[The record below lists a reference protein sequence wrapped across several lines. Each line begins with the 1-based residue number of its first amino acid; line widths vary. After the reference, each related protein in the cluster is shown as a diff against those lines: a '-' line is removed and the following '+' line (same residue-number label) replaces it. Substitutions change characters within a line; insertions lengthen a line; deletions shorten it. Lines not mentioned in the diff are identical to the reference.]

1 MLAAALR
8 LIGLGRLPLRGDEAF
23 AVRYWAADPA
33 ETLRP
38 DGLASREP
46 HPYGTFLAFWAW
58 RSLMGDSEVAMR
70 ALPALINLIGAAA
83 CYGIARRL
91 TGRTA
96 AGLIAALLWAL
107 NPNLI
112 WHSGDARNYA
122 LWAGLSALSLY
133 TLIRAAERPTPAKWA
148 LYGLTLTLSLY
159 VFFLEA
165 FMIAVG
171 GLYVLITARRAVRGW
186 IITLAACAPFLIPL
200 GVQAAAL
207 AGSGYTGT
215 LAPADPGAIP
225 GFFGVLLFGELSGVR
240 AAGLIA
246 VMAAI
251 AAAWQ
256 AGDRRAAL
264 LAGLSIVPVGALY
277 AFGTRL
283 NVFDPRYVIAL
294 TPGLC
299 AVLATAI
306 SGRGERIVQ
315 FAALIGIVAL
325 CLASL
330 AAYWNPA
337 YTKSPDWF
345 ALRAALSGTSA
356 ADTVII
362 PPADA
367 SGAIDPAYGYY
378 YRGPGRL
385 LVLPYP
391 AANIDLFVMEALYR
405 GQVFALQP
413 DPGVRAALEARTR
426 PTWEIPAGRF
436 GVVTVYKK
444 RTN

>member
-1 MLAAALR
+1 M
-8 LIGLGRLPLRGDEAF
+8 PLRGDEAF
-23 AVRYWAADPA
+23 AIRYWAADPA
-33 ETLRP
+33 ETLQP
-38 DGLASREP
+38 GGLASREP

-70 ALPALINLIGAAA
+70 ALPALVNLIGTAA

-91 TGRTA
+91 TGRAA
-96 AGLIAALLWAL
+96 AGLVAALLWAL

-133 TLIRAAERPTPAKWA
+133 ALIRAAERPTPAQWS
-148 LYGLTLTLSLY
+148 LYGLTLILSLY

-165 FMIAVG
+165 FMIVVG
-171 GLYVLITARRAVRGW
+171 GLYVLITARRALRGW
-186 IITLAACAPFLIPL
+186 LITLAACAPFLIPL
-200 GVQAAAL
+200 GGQAAAL

-215 LAPADPGAIP
+215 LAPAALGAVP

-240 AAGLIA
+240 AAGLI
-246 VMAAI
+246 VVVAAI
-251 AAAWQ
+251 AAAWPSKS
-256 AGDRRAAL
+256 AVLAAL
-264 LAGLSIVPVGALY
+264 SAVPIGLLFL
-277 AFGTRL
+277 FGTRL

-299 AVLATAI
+299 AVLAAALT
-306 SGRGERIVQ
+306 GRGPRL
-315 FAALIGIVAL
+315 ARATALIGVIAL
-325 CLASL
+325 CVGSL
-330 AAYWNPA
+330 AAYWNPS

-345 ALRAALSGTSA
+345 ALRAALAGTST

-391 AANIDLFVMEALYR
+391 AADLDQFVAEALAR
-405 GQVFALQP
+405 GAVYALQP
-413 DPGVRAALEARTR
+413 DPTVRAALEAHGHLTQQRS
-426 PTWEIPAGRF
+426 AGRF
-436 GVVTVYKK
+436 GVVTVY
-444 RTN
+444 TAGEN

>member
-1 MLAAALR
+1 M
-8 LIGLGRLPLRGDEAF
+8 PLRGDEAF
-23 AVRYWAADPA
+23 AIRYWAADPA
-33 ETLRP
+33 ETLQP
-38 DGLASREP
+38 GGLASREP

-91 TGRTA
+91 TGRAA
-96 AGLIAALLWAL
+96 AGLVAALLWAL

-133 TLIRAAERPTPAKWA
+133 ALIRAAERPAPAQWA
-148 LYGLTLTLSLY
+148 LYGLTLILSLY

-165 FMIAVG
+165 FMIVVG
-171 GLYVLITARRAVRGW
+171 GLYVLITARRALRGW
-186 IITLAACAPFLIPL
+186 LMTLIVCAPFLIPL

-215 LAPADPGAIP
+215 LAPADLGAIP

-240 AAGLIA
+240 AAGLIIIVVALVA
-246 VMAAI
+246 V
-251 AAAWQ
+251 WRH
-256 AGDRRAAL
+256 GDQRAAL
-264 LAGLSIVPVGALY
+264 LAGLSIVPIGALY

-294 TPGLC
+294 TPSLC
-299 AVLATAI
+299 AVLAAALTPLALRE
-306 SGRGERIVQ
+306 RGNGVRVRL
-315 FAALIGIVAL
+315 AALIGIVAL
-325 CLASL
+325 CAGSL
-330 AAYWNPA
+330 AAYWNPS

-345 ALRAALSGTSA
+345 ALRAALAGTST

-391 AANIDLFVMEALYR
+391 AADPDQFVAEALAR
-405 GQVFALQP
+405 GAVYALQP
-413 DPGVRAALEARTR
+413 DPTVRAALEAHGHLTQQRS
-426 PTWEIPAGRF
+426 AGRF
-436 GVVTVYKK
+436 GVVTVY
-444 RTN
+444 TAGEN